1 VKIDPNHC
9 GTRPEQDPNE
19 TGRKPLPNF
28 DLKKGKIKHVLRH
41 KKRVSKY

>member
-1 VKIDPNHC
+1 VKIDPNYC

-28 DLKKGKIKHVLRH
+28 DLFEGKINSVL
-41 KKRVSKY
+41 KRQKRPSKP